1 MKRIVYTLLLLPL
14 LLSCRDKTDDTRNAV
29 PRIINPR
36 INEGDNI
43 TDNESENEIED
54 NSFLVP
60 MVEIPS
66 DNHIQ
71 RLQDINLDHDIEEEQ
86 IILTFIKDENGNDR
100 LKLFI
105 ADYNNDMMRYQLSLE
120 EIISPDHM
128 EGLSIHL
135 QDMNGNQLN
144 EVLITGFNNQG
155 FQTLDVFSIKTQGGS
170 SGLTYERI
178 VQLVVNGT
186 IDIQTADRSQEYKSG
201 QMTWESFPIVTEETN
216 PEDEENLDLI
226 KTVYNWNKPAS
237 KYQPISVAKVP
248 GVAIK
253 EENLKK
259 LYRGDLNDFKSF
271 LSGPWHRVSDSFG
284 EKQPFL
290 QDILYFQ
297 PDEEQ
302 VIFTIDDIQEIYDW
316 DETYRTIFKG
326 IYIQSHNIL
335 IQSLRRDIY
344 ITVEDM
350 DSIKV
355 KIQGTTE
362 WGGYYKPLSLS
373 LQQGLVHNETL
384 EPMEELNR
392 LSGLFKGS
400 NGNEFY
406 LDYPFFTEKDVT
418 AENRQGV
425 YTFFN
430 LYGASILQ
438 LRYQKE
444 NGLMDE
450 RVVYKVNLNI
460 TEDSSRI
467 IRTLTLEH
475 GSLTVSGFVQ
485 NSGDSLHIEQ
495 IEVMEAGES

>member
-1 MKRIVYTLLLLPL
+1 MKRIVYSLLLLL
-14 LLSCRDKTDDTRNAV
+14 LIVACKDESNNMTDAA

-36 INEGDNI
+36 INDGDNR
-43 TDNESENEIED
+43 TDYEGENEAED

-66 DNHIQ
+66 ENHIQ
-71 RLQDINLDHDIEEEQ
+71 RLQDINLDHDVEEEQ
-86 IILTFIKDENGNDR
+86 IILTMVKDEEELDR
-100 LKLFI
+100 LKLYI

-120 EIISPDHM
+120 ELISPDHM
-128 EGLSIHL
+128 EGLSVHL
-135 QDMNGNQLN
+135 QDMNGNQMN
-144 EVLITGFNNQG
+144 EVLITGFNKQG

-170 SGLTYERI
+170 AGLTYRRI

-186 IDIQTADRSQEYKSG
+186 IDIETTDRSQEYKSG
-201 QMTWESFPIVTEETN
+201 QNTLESFHIVTEETN
-216 PEDEENLDLI
+216 PEDDENLDLI
-226 KTVYNWNKPAS
+226 KTVYNWNKLAN

-248 GVAIK
+248 GITIK

-259 LYRGDLNDFKSF
+259 LYRGDLNDFKDF

-302 VIFTIDDIQEIYDW
+302 VIFTIEDIQEIYDW
-316 DETYRTIFKG
+316 DDTYRTIFKG

-335 IQSLRRDIY
+335 IKSLRRDIY

-362 WGGYYKPLSLS
+362 WGGYYKPLNLS
-373 LQQGLVHNETL
+373 LQQGLVHDESL
-384 EPMEELNR
+384 EPIKELNQ

-400 NGNEFY
+400 QGNEFY
-406 LDYPFFTEKDVT
+406 LDYPFFTEKDV
-418 AENRQGV
+418 EGKNRKGV

-430 LYGASILQ
+430 LYGTSILQ

-444 NGLMDE
+444 NGLMEE
-450 RVVYKVNLNI
+450 REIYKVDFKI
-460 TEDSSRI
+460 AEDSSRI
-467 IRTLTLEH
+467 IRTLTMEP
-475 GSLTVSGFVQ
+475 GSLTVSGYLQ
-485 NSGDSLHIEQ
+485 ESGEALHIEQ
-495 IEVMEAGES
+495 IEVMEVEES